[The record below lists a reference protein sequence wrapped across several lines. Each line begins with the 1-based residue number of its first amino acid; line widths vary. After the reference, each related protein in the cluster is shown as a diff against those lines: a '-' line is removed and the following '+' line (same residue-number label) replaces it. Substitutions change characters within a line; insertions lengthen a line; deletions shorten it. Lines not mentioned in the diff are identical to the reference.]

1 VASKETDHMT
11 TTNKPLNNPLILVT
25 GATGNTGSGL
35 IPTLLAAGARVR
47 ALVHTAGKA
56 EALRKQGAEVVVAD
70 LGDPSAV
77 DAAVA
82 GVDRIYMCLFN
93 GPEQATHGKNLIA
106 AARKAGRPHVVHHN
120 ASGSDRS
127 RIIRDIAEVESAL
140 RASGLPWTILRPTF
154 YLQNTMMAIPTVQ
167 SHGAIY
173 LPMKQGRMAMTD
185 VRDIVDVAAH
195 VLLAPDASAHA
206 GKAYTLTT
214 PTTFTIA
221 EFAAALGGALGKAVN
236 YVDVPISA
244 ARESMV
250 GMGMDPWVVD
260 GYMELFEGFSE
271 GWGDKTSTDVQK
283 LLGRPARG
291 LGDFVADFK
300 GAFASQSA
308 A

>member
-1 VASKETDHMT
+1 MNTK
-11 TTNKPLNNPLILVT
+11 PLILVT

-35 IPTLLAAGARVR
+35 VPSLLAAGARVR
-47 ALVHTAGKA
+47 ALVHSASKAG
-56 EALRKQGAEVVVAD
+56 ALREHGAEVVVAD
-70 LGDPSAV
+70 LGDPKAL

-82 GVDRIYMCLFN
+82 EVDRIYLCLFN
-93 GPEQATHGKNLIA
+93 GPEQANHGRNLIA
-106 AARKAGRPHVVHHN
+106 AARKAGRPHVVHHA

-127 RIIRDIAEVESAL
+127 RIIRHINEVESAL

-195 VLLAPDASAHA
+195 VLLSPAGAHE
-206 GKAYTLTT
+206 GKTYTLTT
-214 PTTFTIA
+214 PQSFTIA
-221 EFAAALGGALGKAVN
+221 EFASVLGAALGKPVN

-250 GMGMDPWVVD
+250 GMGMDAWVVD
-260 GYMELFEGFSE
+260 GYMELFEGFADN
-271 GWGDKTSTDVQK
+271 WGDKRSDDIQK

-291 LGDFVADFK
+291 HREFVADFK
-300 GAFASQSA
+300 GAFAGA
-308 A
+308 AAA

>member
-1 VASKETDHMT
+1 MT
-11 TTNKPLNNPLILVT
+11 NRPLILVT

-35 IPTLLAAGARVR
+35 VPTLLAAGARVR

-56 EALRKQGAEVVVAD
+56 EALRQQGAEVVVAD
-70 LGDPSAV
+70 LGDPRSL

-93 GPEQATHGKNLIA
+93 GPEQANHGRNLIA
-106 AARKAGRPHVVHHN
+106 AAREAGRPHIVHHA
-120 ASGSDRS
+120 ASGSNRS
-127 RIIRDIAEVESAL
+127 RIIRHIDEVESAL

-167 SHGAIY
+167 SQGAVY

-195 VLLAPDASAHA
+195 VLLSPAGAHE
-206 GKAYTLTT
+206 GKTYSLTT
-214 PTTFTIA
+214 PTSFTIA
-221 EFAAALGGALGKAVN
+221 EFASALGAALGKPVN
-236 YVDVPISA
+236 YVDVPIGA

-250 GMGMDPWVVD
+250 GMGMDPWIVD
-260 GYMELFEGFSE
+260 GYMELFEGFADN
-271 GWGDKTSTDVQK
+271 WGDKTSPDVER

-291 LGDFVADFK
+291 LREFVADFK
-300 GAFASQSA
+300 GAFLGKA
-308 A
+308 AA

>member
-1 VASKETDHMT
+1 MT
-11 TTNKPLNNPLILVT
+11 NQPLILVT

-56 EALRKQGAEVVVAD
+56 EALRQQGAEVVVAD
-70 LGDPSAV
+70 LGDPAAL

-82 GVDRIYMCLFN
+82 GVDRIYLCLFN
-93 GPEQATHGKNLIA
+93 GPEQANHGRNLLA

-127 RIIRDIAEVESAL
+127 RIIRDINVIESEL
-140 RASGLPWTILRPTF
+140 RASRLPWTILRPTF
-154 YLQNTMMAIPTVQ
+154 YLQNMMMAIPTVQ

-173 LPMKQGRMAMTD
+173 LPMKDGRMAMTD

-195 VLLAPDASAHA
+195 VLLAPTSAHD
-206 GKAYTLTT
+206 GKTYELTT
-214 PTTFTIA
+214 PETFTIA
-221 EFAAALGGALGKAVN
+221 EFATALGAELGKPVN
-236 YVDVPISA
+236 YLPVPISA

-260 GYMELFEGFSE
+260 GYMELFEGFADN
-271 GWGDKTSTDVQK
+271 WGDKTSSDTLN
-283 LLGRPARG
+283 LLGRAARG
-291 LGDFVADFK
+291 LRGFVADFK
-300 GAFASQSA
+300 GYFAGNA
-308 A
+308 AA

>member
-1 VASKETDHMT
+1 MT
-11 TTNKPLNNPLILVT
+11 NRPLILVT

-56 EALRKQGAEVVVAD
+56 DALRQQGAEVVVAD
-70 LGDPSAV
+70 LGAPAAL

-82 GVDRIYMCLFN
+82 GVDRIYMCVFN
-93 GPEQATHGKNLIA
+93 GPEQANHGRNLIA
-106 AARKAGRPHVVHHN
+106 AARKAGRPHIVHHA

-127 RIIRDIAEVESAL
+127 RIIRDINEVEGVL

-167 SHGAIY
+167 SQGAIY

-195 VLLAPDASAHA
+195 VLLSPAGAHEA
-206 GKAYTLTT
+206 KTYTLTT
-214 PTTFTIA
+214 PESFTIA
-221 EFAAALGGALGKAVN
+221 EFASALGAALGKPVN

-250 GMGMDPWVVD
+250 GMGMDPWIVD
-260 GYMELFEGFSE
+260 GYMELFEGFADN
-271 GWGDKTSTDVQK
+271 WGDKTSPDIQK

-291 LGDFVADFK
+291 LREFVADFK
-300 GAFASQSA
+300 GAFLGKA
-308 A
+308 AA